1 MPLHALFQPTPE
13 RWRIGSK
20 HHQILSL
27 PALIQQNF
35 GLALADMLVVF
46 YQKIGRAP
54 ELGML
59 KMKRYLV
66 RAHPNL
72 LPALHHLQFHHHEHS
87 ILPKRYQAVRDT

>member
-1 MPLHALFQPTPE
+1 MPLHALFQPTPK
-13 RWRIGSK
+13 RRCIGSE
-20 HHQILSL
+20 HHQVFRL

-35 GLALADMLVVF
+35 GLAFADMFVVF

-66 RAHPNL
+66 RAHPDF
-72 LPALHHLQFHHHEHS
+72 LPALHYLQFHHHEHP
-87 ILPKRYQAVRDT
+87 ILPERYQAVRDT